1 MIQWHRTVIPAMVRW
16 RQKDQ
21 EFKAN
26 VDYTVRLVSD
36 TYTQKQILVK

>member
-1 MIQWHRTVIPAMVRW
+1 MIQWHTTMISAMVRW
-16 RQKDQ
+16 RHKDQ

-36 TYTQKQILVK
+36 TYIQKQILVK